1 VFFKRENL
9 QHIGVEIPM
18 PTRSTR
24 SGPMS
29 ALAAI
34 ALLLF
39 AACSQAVRPQPA
51 TTPAAASGSPAQAA
65 GAQAPAV
72 HPVPAPPQTIPANL
86 FSLNSEPSDPRN
98 RAPLT
103 LLQINDVYTTVPVNG
118 IGGLARVAT
127 IKQQLQASGRT
138 PFLVIA
144 GDFLSPSVASSI
156 FKGEQMVAA
165 FNAMGLDLATFGN
178 HEFDFGIDILLQRMK
193 ESKWQWVASNVVDDS
208 GQPIGGASAYV
219 VKTFGSLKVG
229 FIGLVLITEQI
240 SEERLG
246 GVRLLDPFEAAAKN
260 LAILRQQNVDVIVAL
275 THLNIADDRRL
286 VERFPEIDVVIGGH
300 EHYPIVVTANRTLIS
315 KAGSDARFVAR
326 IDINKPDAVVERHFQ
341 LIPVS
346 AAIPDDPRTAD
357 VVNSF
362 ERRLGSELDAVVAT
376 STVDLD
382 AEELRLRAGETNL
395 GDLFADAIRASV
407 NADVGIMNSGSIRGD
422 RIYEAGAITRRT
434 LIAMHPFGNAVTKAE
449 LSGRLLLEALTF
461 GVSKLPATAGHF
473 PQISG
478 MTMTVD
484 LTVPASERVKNVV
497 VNGTP
502 LDLNATYTVALPDY
516 VLGGG
521 DGYSMLKQATVLVTG
536 EAGELM
542 VSAVEKYL
550 SSRGAFTAA
559 LDKRITII
567 RKVN

>member
-1 VFFKRENL
+1 MLSR
-9 QHIGVEIPM
+9 
-18 PTRSTR
+18 PTHNGTVN
-24 SGPMS
+24 
-29 ALAAI
+29 ALAV
-34 ALLLF
+34 LSLF
-39 AACSQAVRPQPA
+39 LVAACGQAARPQPV
-51 TTPAAASGSPAQAA
+51 TTPAGPTGSPQQASAQVPA
-65 GAQAPAV
+65 GAQAAALR
-72 HPVPAPPQTIPANL
+72 PVPAAPPTVPANL

-118 IGGLARVAT
+118 VGGLARVAT
-127 IKQQLQASGRT
+127 IKQQLQAAGRS

-178 HEFDFGIDILLQRMK
+178 HEFDFGIDVLLQRMK
-193 ESKWQWVASNVVDDS
+193 ESKWQWVASNVVDAS
-208 GQPIGGASAYV
+208 GRPIGGASAYV
-219 VKTFGSLKVG
+219 VRTFGTLKVG

-240 SEERLG
+240 SEEKLG
-246 GVRLLDPFEAAAKN
+246 DVRLLDPFEAAAKN
-260 LAILRQQNVDVIVAL
+260 LAILKQQNVDVVVAL

-326 IDINKPDAVVERHFQ
+326 IDINKPDAVLERHFQ

-362 ERRLGSELDAVVAT
+362 ERRLGTELDAVVAT
-376 STVDLD
+376 STIDLD

-407 NADVGIMNSGSIRGD
+407 GADVAIMNSGSIRGD
-422 RIYEAGAITRRT
+422 RTYEAGPITRRT
-434 LIAMHPFGNAVTKAE
+434 LIAMHPFGNAVTKAA
-449 LSGRLLLEALTF
+449 LSGRLLLEALNF

-484 LTVPASERVKNVV
+484 LTVPPSERVTNVMID
-497 VNGTP
+497 GKP

-516 VLGGG
+516 MLTGG
-521 DGYSMLKQATVLVTG
+521 DGYTMLKQAKVLVTG

-550 SSRGAFTAA
+550 TGLGAFTAT

-567 RKVN
+567 RKGN

>member
-1 VFFKRENL
+1 MLSR
-9 QHIGVEIPM
+9 
-18 PTRSTR
+18 PTHNGTLN
-24 SGPMS
+24 
-29 ALAAI
+29 ALTV
-34 ALLLF
+34 LTLF
-39 AACSQAVRPQPA
+39 LVAACGQAARPQPV
-51 TTPAAASGSPAQAA
+51 TTPAGPTGSPQQTAAHVTA
-65 GAQAPAV
+65 GAQAPTLR
-72 HPVPAPPQTIPANL
+72 PVPAPPPTVPANL

-118 IGGLARVAT
+118 VGGLARVAT
-127 IKQQLQASGRT
+127 IKQQLQAAGRS

-178 HEFDFGIDILLQRMK
+178 HEFDFGIDVLLQRMK
-193 ESKWQWVASNVVDDS
+193 ESKWQWVASNVVDAS
-208 GQPIGGASAYV
+208 GRPIGGASAYV
-219 VKTFGSLKVG
+219 VRTFGTLKVG

-240 SEERLG
+240 SEEKLG
-246 GVRLLDPFEAAAKN
+246 DVRLLDPFEAAAKN
-260 LAILRQQNVDVIVAL
+260 LAILKQHNVDVVVAL

-326 IDINKPDAVVERHFQ
+326 IDINKADAVLERHFQ

-376 STVDLD
+376 STIDLD

-407 NADVGIMNSGSIRGD
+407 GADVAIMNSGSIRGD
-422 RIYEAGAITRRT
+422 RIYEAGPITRRT
-434 LIAMHPFGNAVTKAE
+434 LIAMHPFGNAVTKAA

-484 LTVPASERVKNVV
+484 LTVPPSERVKNVMID
-497 VNGTP
+497 GTP

-516 VLGGG
+516 VLTGG
-521 DGYSMLKQATVLVTG
+521 DGYTMLKQAKVLVTG

-550 SSRGAFTAA
+550 TGRGAFTAA

-567 RKVN
+567 RKGN

>member
-1 VFFKRENL
+1 MLKPSSRRGAGSV
-9 QHIGVEIPM
+9 
-18 PTRSTR
+18 
-24 SGPMS
+24 
-29 ALAAI
+29 LAVL
-34 ALLLF
+34 ALLATVACGTATRQKPVVAQPSAGLPG
-39 AACSQAVRPQPA
+39 AAP
-51 TTPAAASGSPAQAA
+51 TPAARPTPVPP
-65 GAQAPAV
+65 PAV
-72 HPVPAPPQTIPANL
+72 PANL

-127 IKQQLQASGRT
+127 IKQQLAASGRT
-138 PFLVIA
+138 PFMVIA

-178 HEFDFGIDILLQRMK
+178 HEFDFGVDVLLQRMK
-193 ESKWQWVASNVVDDS
+193 ESKWQWVASNVVDAS
-208 GQPIGGASAYV
+208 GQPLPGTSPYV
-219 VKTFGSLKVG
+219 VKTFGTLKVG

-240 SEERLG
+240 SQEKLG
-246 GVRLLDPFEAAAKN
+246 GLRLLDPFEAAATN
-260 LAILRQQNVDVIVAL
+260 LAILKQQNVDVVVAL

-286 VERFPEIDVVIGGH
+286 VERFPEIDVIIGGH

-326 IDINKPDAVVERHFQ
+326 IDIHKPDSVVERHFQ

-346 AAIPDDPRTAD
+346 AAIPDDPRTAE

-362 ERRLGSELDAVVAT
+362 ERRLGTELDTVVAT
-376 STVDLD
+376 STIDLD

-407 NADVGIMNSGSIRGD
+407 GADVAIMNSGSIRGD
-422 RIYEAGAITRRT
+422 RIYEAGPITRRT
-434 LIAMHPFGNAVTKAE
+434 LVAMHPFGNAVTKAE
-449 LSGRLLLEALTF
+449 VSGRLLLDALTF

-484 LTVPASERVKNVV
+484 LKAPPSARVKDVV
-497 VNGTP
+497 VNGKP
-502 LDLNATYTVALPDY
+502 LDLNGTYTLALPDY
-516 VLGGG
+516 VLAGG
-521 DGYSMLKQATVLVTG
+521 DGYTMMKEAKVLVTG

-542 VSAVEKYL
+542 VTALEKYL
-550 SSRGAFTAA
+550 NGRGSFTAT
-559 LDKRITII
+559 LDKRISVL
-567 RKVN
+567 R

>member
-1 VFFKRENL
+1 MLSR
-9 QHIGVEIPM
+9 
-18 PTRSTR
+18 PTHNGTLN
-24 SGPMS
+24 
-29 ALAAI
+29 ALTV
-34 ALLLF
+34 LTLF
-39 AACSQAVRPQPA
+39 LVAACGQAARPQPV
-51 TTPAAASGSPAQAA
+51 TTPAGPTGSPQQTAAHVTA
-65 GAQAPAV
+65 GAQAPTLR
-72 HPVPAPPQTIPANL
+72 PVPAPPPTVPANL

-118 IGGLARVAT
+118 VGGLARVAT
-127 IKQQLQASGRT
+127 IKQQLQAAGRS

-178 HEFDFGIDILLQRMK
+178 HEFDFGIDVLLQRMK
-193 ESKWQWVASNVVDDS
+193 ESKWQWVASNVVDAS
-208 GQPIGGASAYV
+208 GRPIGGASAYV
-219 VKTFGSLKVG
+219 VRTFGTLKVG

-240 SEERLG
+240 SEEKLG
-246 GVRLLDPFEAAAKN
+246 DVRLLDPFEAAAKN
-260 LAILRQQNVDVIVAL
+260 LAILKQHNVDVVVAL

-300 EHYPIVVTANRTLIS
+300 EHYPIVVTVNRTLIS

-326 IDINKPDAVVERHFQ
+326 IDINKTDAVLERHFQ

-376 STVDLD
+376 STIDLD

-407 NADVGIMNSGSIRGD
+407 GADVAIMNSGSIRGD
-422 RIYEAGAITRRT
+422 RIYEAGPITRRT
-434 LIAMHPFGNAVTKAE
+434 LIAMHPFGNAVTKAA

-484 LTVPASERVKNVV
+484 LTVPPSERVKNVMID
-497 VNGTP
+497 GTP

-516 VLGGG
+516 VLTGG
-521 DGYSMLKQATVLVTG
+521 DGYTMLKQAKVLVTG

-550 SSRGAFTAA
+550 TGRGAFTAA

-567 RKVN
+567 RKGN

>member
-1 VFFKRENL
+1 MLSR
-9 QHIGVEIPM
+9 
-18 PTRSTR
+18 PTHNGTLN
-24 SGPMS
+24 
-29 ALAAI
+29 ALTV
-34 ALLLF
+34 LTLF
-39 AACSQAVRPQPA
+39 LVAACGQAARPQPV
-51 TTPAAASGSPAQAA
+51 TTPAGPTGSPQQTAAHVTA
-65 GAQAPAV
+65 GAQAPTLR
-72 HPVPAPPQTIPANL
+72 PVPAPPPTVPANL

-118 IGGLARVAT
+118 VGGLARVAT
-127 IKQQLQASGRT
+127 IKQQLQAAGRS

-178 HEFDFGIDILLQRMK
+178 HEFDFGIDVLLQRMK
-193 ESKWQWVASNVVDDS
+193 ESKWQWVASNVVDAS
-208 GQPIGGASAYV
+208 GRPIGGASAYV
-219 VKTFGSLKVG
+219 VRTFGTLKVG

-240 SEERLG
+240 SEEKLG
-246 GVRLLDPFEAAAKN
+246 DVRLLDPFEAAAKN
-260 LAILRQQNVDVIVAL
+260 LAILKQHNVDVVVAL

-326 IDINKPDAVVERHFQ
+326 IDINKTDAVLERHFQ

-376 STVDLD
+376 STIDLD

-407 NADVGIMNSGSIRGD
+407 GADVAIMNSGSIRGD
-422 RIYEAGAITRRT
+422 RIYEAGPITRRT
-434 LIAMHPFGNAVTKAE
+434 LIAMHPFGNAVTKAA

-484 LTVPASERVKNVV
+484 LTVPPSERVKNVMID
-497 VNGTP
+497 GTP

-516 VLGGG
+516 VLTGG
-521 DGYSMLKQATVLVTG
+521 DGYTMLKQAKVLVTG

-550 SSRGAFTAA
+550 TGRGAFTAA

-567 RKVN
+567 RKGN